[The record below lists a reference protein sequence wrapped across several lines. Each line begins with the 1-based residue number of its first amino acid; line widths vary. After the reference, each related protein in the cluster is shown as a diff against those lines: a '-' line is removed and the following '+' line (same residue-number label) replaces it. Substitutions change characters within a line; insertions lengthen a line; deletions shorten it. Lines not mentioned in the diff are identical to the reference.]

1 MELLPKTQKQFND
14 SVKQEQ
20 VVKKQQEYKFIGK
33 LKKVAGH
40 TLFEFDKK
48 TKEIRPAAI
57 AREAVMLMNGGVQYK
72 TRTDIH
78 NDCFYLQALNIK
90 NAEKRLKRL
99 KML

>member
-48 TKEIRPAAI
+48 TKEIRKADVSKKAI
-57 AREAVMLMNGGVQYK
+57 LNVDGSVKYETKIDVKQ
-72 TRTDIH
+72 
-78 NDCFYLQALNIK
+78 DCFYLQALNIN
-90 NAEKRLKRL
+90 NA
-99 KML
+99 